1 MNIKEAHLQII
12 LIVLVA
18 LAPCAF
24 WLWMIYLSDRCK
36 PGQKGF
42 IVRTFILGVAIGIP
56 VAIIESVLYSGP
68 IQGDISVSTAA
79 YLAFVVAGVT
89 EETAKFLTVRFSA
102 YNSLYFSQP
111 EDGLIYTAAVAL
123 GFATLENVI
132 YLISYGL
139 QVILAR
145 GLFSNLA
152 HVLFS
157 SLWGFPLG
165 LVKLGYIKHK
175 ILIYLGL
182 AGAIAAHGA
191 FDFLFFTGTVYTWL
205 VLPLFLG
212 MMAAFILMMRHSNRI
227 ATCKINVKK

>member
-1 MNIKEAHLQII
+1 LQIV

-24 WLWMIYLSDRCK
+24 WLWMIYLGDRCK
-36 PGQKGF
+36 PGQKGLM
-42 IVRTFILGVAIGIP
+42 VRTFFLGVVIAIP
-56 VAIIESVLYSGP
+56 VAFIESFLYSGP
-68 IQGDISVSTAA
+68 IQGDISVASAA
-79 YLAFVVAGVT
+79 YLSFVVAGVT
-89 EETAKFLTVRFSA
+89 EESAKFLAVRFSA
-102 YNSLYFSQP
+102 YKSIYFSQP
-111 EDGLIYTAAVAL
+111 EDALLYTATVAL

-132 YLISYGL
+132 YAVSFGL
-139 QVILAR
+139 EVILAR

-165 LVKLGYIKHK
+165 LAKLGYVKHK
-175 ILIYLGL
+175 FLIYLGL

-212 MMAAFILMMRHSNRI
+212 MIAVFVLMMRRSNRI
-227 ATCKINVKK
+227 ATCKIDIKK